1 MIVLRA
7 RQRREG
13 PIRHSTW
20 PTLGPRVP
28 RRRNPFTRW
37 LGRTVFALLGWR
49 LDGEWPDAPKL
60 IVAVA
65 PHSSNMDFV
74 LAVAVFW
81 GLGLKTSYLAKR
93 SLFQF
98 PLGILMRGL
107 GGIPVDRSSPQGVVD
122 ALTAQFRSSA
132 ELVVGITPEGT
143 RSGVR
148 QWKSGFARIA
158 QGAGVPVLPA
168 VVNYAERVVYLRPVI
183 EGGRAEDILAATQ
196 AAAAVGSPRNSRSA

>member
-1 MIVLRA
+1 M
-7 RQRREG
+7 
-13 PIRHSTW
+13 PW

-28 RRRNPFTRW
+28 RRRNPLTRW
-37 LGRTVFALLGWR
+37 LGRTVFGLLGWR

-81 GLGLKTSYLAKR
+81 GLGLRTSYLAKR
-93 SLFQF
+93 SLFRF
-98 PLGILMRGL
+98 PLGIVMRRL
-107 GGIPVDRSSPQGVVD
+107 GGIPVDRSSPQGMVD
-122 ALTAQFRSSA
+122 GLVERFRSSA

-143 RSGVR
+143 RSGVQ

-158 QGAGVPVLPA
+158 AAARVPVLPA
-168 VVNYAERVVYLRPVI
+168 VVNYAERVVYLRPPI
-183 EGGRAEDILAATQ
+183 DGQRAEDILAATRS
-196 AAAAVGSPRNSRSA
+196 AAAIGSPRCRGAA